1 MTTTRYAATRDDY
14 AAWIE
19 AAGEPSYR
27 VQQIWDALYTQRR
40 PLEDATNLPTSLRT
54 AVAAAFPLALTPT
67 LERRGDHDQTVK
79 WLLTAADGLQVET
92 VLMISPG
99 RATVCVSSQAGCAM
113 GCTFCATGQAG
124 FDRQLHVGEI
134 VEQVLVAAHAS
145 SERVSNVVFM
155 GMGEPLANYD
165 ATWSAVERLHGD
177 LGISAR
183 RITISTVGIV
193 PGIRRLA
200 REEIPVTLAVSLH
213 AADDDLRSSM
223 IPVNRRY
230 PLTELIDAAH
240 EYARARG
247 RRVTF
252 EYACVE
258 GVNDQPEHAVR
269 LAELL
274 RPMGPLGAHVNLI
287 PLNPTQDYAG
297 RAPLGSRIREF
308 AELLADHGLNATVRR
323 NRGTDIDAACGQLR
337 ERATAPDDATSARM
351 QP

>member
-1 MTTTRYAATRDDY
+1 MTTSRYGATRDDY
-14 AAWIE
+14 AE
-19 AAGEPSYR
+19 FLAAVGEPRFR
-27 VQQIWDALYTQRR
+27 VQQIWDALYEQRR
-40 PLEDATNLPTSLRT
+40 PLETATNLPAKLRT
-54 AVAAAFPLALTPT
+54 EIAEAFPLALRET
-67 LERRGDHDQTVK
+67 LERRGDHDQTRK
-79 WLLTAADGLQVET
+79 WLLTAPDGRQVET
-92 VLMISPG
+92 VLMISPN

-124 FDRQLHVGEI
+124 FERQLDVGEI
-134 VEQVLVAAHAS
+134 VEQVLVAAHS
-145 SERVSNVVFM
+145 SPTRVSNVVFM
-155 GMGEPLANYD
+155 GMGEPLANYE
-165 ATWSAVERLHGD
+165 ATWSAVERLHAD

-193 PGIRRLA
+193 PGIRRLT
-200 REEIPVTLAVSLH
+200 REDIPVTLAVSLH

-258 GVNDQPEHAVR
+258 GVNDQPEHAVQ

-287 PLNPTQDYAG
+287 PLNPTRDFAG
-297 RAPLGSRIREF
+297 RAPLGSRIRAF
-308 AELLADHGLNATVRR
+308 ADLLADQGLNATVRR

-337 ERATAPDDATSARM
+337 ERATTAVAPLSTRM
-351 QP
+351 AP